1 MEYYERMIGI
11 ILSLVDN
18 SVNLAKTGAS
28 LSRVCEILDMP
39 SMKVQNLFLE
49 GNIHMKN
56 VCYQSGSKFILND
69 INLDINRGEK
79 VAIMGESGSGKSTLV
94 KVMFGILKASTGE
107 IMMDN
112 LRLSD
117 YSGEIVFDNLGI
129 VMQDNYFI
137 NDTVR
142 NNLKLVK
149 YNIKDQEM
157 LGVCKKVNLNLGEA
171 MLDIVIGEN
180 GNKLSGGQRQK
191 LALARLLIRNP
202 QYLVLDEATSAL
214 DKQAESEMLRM
225 ISENYLNA
233 TYIVIA
239 HKMSA
244 INGCNRR
251 IILVDG
257 KCVLDEHLSLQE
269 DGIN

>member
-1 MEYYERMIGI
+1 MRSY
-11 ILSLVDN
+11 
-18 SVNLAKTGAS
+18 
-28 LSRVCEILDMP
+28 
-39 SMKVQNLFLE
+39 
-49 GNIHMKN
+49 
-56 VCYQSGSKFILND
+56 KFILND

-157 LGVCKKVNLNLGEA
+157 LEVCKKVNLNLGEA

>member
-1 MEYYERMIGI
+1 MRSVLFLWETTKGYRIRMFLLLCC
-11 ILSLVDN
+11 ILSATLTA
-18 SVNLAKTGAS
+18 SV
-28 LSRVCEILDMP
+28 MP
-39 SMKVQNLFLE
+39 Y
-49 GNIHMKN
+49 I
-56 VCYQSGSKFILND
+56 I
-69 INLDINRGEK
+69 
-79 VAIMGESGSGKSTLV
+79 
-94 KVMFGILKASTGE
+94 
-107 IMMDN
+107 
-112 LRLSD
+112 
-117 YSGEIVFDNLGI
+117 
-129 VMQDNYFI
+129 
-137 NDTVR
+137 
-142 NNLKLVK
+142 
-149 YNIKDQEM
+149 
-157 LGVCKKVNLNLGEA
+157 GEA